1 MQNMLITTFPREWDA
16 SKIISFLK
24 RRGCEVT
31 LRYFECPP
39 TEDELIELLKGVDGV
54 IAGSHPFTRRV
65 LYSADKLKVI
75 SRTGAGFDTIDLK
88 AATERGIIVTTTPEA
103 NSESVHFVHRRLRL
117 MVADFA
123 MGLLLSLARQIP
135 QGDRDVRAGVF
146 SPRMGVE
153 VYGKT
158 LGIIGLGRIDKR
170 LAKRGRGFDMTILA
184 YDTYQ
189 DTAFAAQQCIT
200 YLPLDELLARS
211 DFVSIHLPLTPE
223 TSGLIG
229 ERKLRLMK
237 PTAYLIN
244 TARGVIVDEASLIK
258 ALREGWIAG
267 AGLDVFASEPPFHSP
282 LLSMEKVILSPHA
295 ASFTKEAWARMAK
308 EAAENVV
315 KVFAMLTDD
324 FVLRFEGKQP
334 SSVVNS
340 SAAREKG

>member
-1 MQNMLITTFPREWDA
+1 MENVLITTFPSEWDA
-16 SKIISFLK
+16 SEILSFLK
-24 RRGCEVT
+24 ERGCEVS
-31 LRYFECPP
+31 LRYFERPP
-39 TEDELIELLKGVDGV
+39 MEDELIELLKGVDGI

-103 NSESVHFVHRRLRL
+103 NSESV
-117 MVADFA
+117 ADFA

-135 QGDRDVRAGVF
+135 QGDKDVRAGHWT
-146 SPRMGVE
+146 PRMGVE

-158 LGIIGLGRIDKR
+158 LGIIGLGRIGKR

-184 YDTYQ
+184 YDTYTA
-189 DTAFAAQQCIT
+189 TAFAAQQDIT

-211 DFVSIHLPLTPE
+211 DFVSIHVPLTEE
-223 TSGLIG
+223 THGLIG
-229 ERKLRLMK
+229 ERELRLMK

-244 TARGVIVDEASLIK
+244 TARGAIVDDASLAR
-258 ALREGWIAG
+258 ALKEGWIAG
-267 AGLDVFASEPPFHSP
+267 AALDVFATEPPFRSP
-282 LLSMEKVILSPHA
+282 LLSMEKTILAPHT

-315 KVFAMLTDD
+315 KVF
-324 FVLRFEGKQP
+324 EGKQP
-334 SSVVNS
+334 SSV
-340 SAAREKG
+340 AKF